1 MNYKDS
7 FKVKQD
13 RIKTNHGWYSIV
25 STEDLVLMEEWFELL
40 KNIVESPKEEDL
52 KKFSSLTLTLNKN
65 KHLVKLLM
73 SRHLEEITDQIDW
86 ELDVRE
92 ILETEECPVEEAIE
106 VATYER

>member
-7 FKVKQD
+7 FKIKQD
-13 RIKTNHGWYSIV
+13 RIKTNHGWYSTV
-25 STEDLVLMEEWFELL
+25 STKDLALMKEWFKLL
-40 KNIVESPKEEDL
+40 KNIAESPKEEDL
-52 KKFSSLTLTLNKN
+52 KKFSSLTSTLNKN
-65 KHLVKLLM
+65 KHLVKLM
-73 SRHLEEITDQIDW
+73 SRHLEETTDQIDW